1 MKVLVTGAA
10 GFIGSHVAHA
20 LIDRGIEVVGIDTLN
35 AYYDPALKKARLER
49 LTVSPKF
56 SFQQAD
62 VSDRDQMNEL
72 VADNPDIRI
81 VMHLAAQAGVRY
93 SLVDPYSYVNTNVMG
108 QVVLLEACRKL
119 LSLEHFIYASSSS
132 VYGQNTSLP
141 FKESDRVDAPGS
153 LYAVT
158 KRAGELT
165 ATAYAHLH
173 GIPQTGLRF
182 FTVYGP
188 WGRPDMA
195 YYGFAKAI
203 CAGEPVTLYEGS
215 GLSRDF
221 TYIDDITSGV
231 LAVMDHPAKAGE
243 ARLFNL
249 GGDHPEKVTRLIG
262 LLEETLGRKAQ
273 IEFRP
278 RPAADMEST
287 WASLE
292 AVQKLSGWKPE
303 TDLEAG
309 IGIFSA
315 WFRNFHGF

>member
-35 AYYDPALKKARLER
+35 AYYDPVLKKARLER

-62 VSDRDQMNEL
+62 VSDRDQMNGL
-72 VADNPDIRI
+72 MADNPDIRI
-81 VMHLAAQAGVRY
+81 VVHLAAQAGVRY

-119 LSLEHFIYASSSS
+119 PSLEHFIYASSSS

-231 LAVMDHPAKAGE
+231 LAVMDHPARAGE

>member
-35 AYYDPALKKARLER
+35 AYYDPVLKKARLER

-62 VSDRDQMNEL
+62 VSDRDQMNGL
-72 VADNPDIRI
+72 MADNPDIRI
-81 VMHLAAQAGVRY
+81 VVHLAAQAGVRY

-119 LSLEHFIYASSSS
+119 PSLEHFIYASSSS

>member
-35 AYYDPALKKARLER
+35 AYYDPVLKKARLER

-62 VSDRDQMNEL
+62 VSDRDQMNGL
-72 VADNPDIRI
+72 MADNPDIRI
-81 VMHLAAQAGVRY
+81 VVHLAAQAGVRY

-119 LSLEHFIYASSSS
+119 PSLEHFIYASSSS

-231 LAVMDHPAKAGE
+231 LAVMDHPARAGE

-249 GGDHPEKVTRLIG
+249 GGDLPEKVTRLIG

-303 TDLEAG
+303 TNLETG

-315 WFRNFHGF
+315 WFRNFHGI

>member
-35 AYYDPALKKARLER
+35 AYYDPVLKKARLER

-62 VSDRDQMNEL
+62 VSDRDQMNGL
-72 VADNPDIRI
+72 MADNPDIRI
-81 VMHLAAQAGVRY
+81 VVHLAAQAGVRY

-119 LSLEHFIYASSSS
+119 PSLEHFIYASSSS

-231 LAVMDHPAKAGE
+231 LAVMDHPAKAGV

-303 TDLEAG
+303 TNLETG

>member
-35 AYYDPALKKARLER
+35 AYYDPVLKKARLER

-62 VSDRDQMNEL
+62 VSDRDQMNGL
-72 VADNPDIRI
+72 MADNPDIRI
-81 VMHLAAQAGVRY
+81 VVHLAAQAGVRY

-119 LSLEHFIYASSSS
+119 PSLEHFIYASSSS

-231 LAVMDHPAKAGE
+231 LAVMDHPARAGE

-303 TDLEAG
+303 TDLETG

>member
-62 VSDRDQMNEL
+62 VSDRDQMNGL
-72 VADNPDIRI
+72 MADNPDIRI
-81 VMHLAAQAGVRY
+81 VVHLAAQAGVRY

-119 LSLEHFIYASSSS
+119 QGLEHFIYASSSS

-303 TDLEAG
+303 TNLETG

>member
-62 VSDRDQMNEL
+62 VSDRDQMNGL
-72 VADNPDIRI
+72 MADNPDIRI
-81 VMHLAAQAGVRY
+81 VVHLAAQAGVRY

-195 YYGFAKAI
+195 YYGLVKAI

-231 LAVMDHPAKAGE
+231 LAVMDHPARAGE

-303 TDLEAG
+303 TNLETG

>member
-62 VSDRDQMNEL
+62 VSDRDQMNGL
-72 VADNPDIRI
+72 MADNPDIRI
-81 VMHLAAQAGVRY
+81 VVHLAAQAGVRY

-119 LSLEHFIYASSSS
+119 PSLEHFIYASSSS

-158 KRAGELT
+158 KIAGELT

-231 LAVMDHPAKAGE
+231 LAVMDHPARAGE

-303 TDLEAG
+303 TNLETG

>member
-35 AYYDPALKKARLER
+35 AYYDPVLKKARLER

-62 VSDRDQMNEL
+62 VSDRDQMNGL
-72 VADNPDIRI
+72 MADNPDIRI
-81 VMHLAAQAGVRY
+81 VVHLAAQAGVRY

-119 LSLEHFIYASSSS
+119 PSLEHFIYASSSS

-231 LAVMDHPAKAGE
+231 LAVMDHPARAGE

-303 TDLEAG
+303 TNLETG

>member
-20 LIDRGIEVVGIDTLN
+20 LIDRGVEVVGIDTLN

-62 VSDRDQMNEL
+62 VSDRDQMNGL

-81 VMHLAAQAGVRY
+81 VVHLAAQAGVRY

-262 LLEETLGRKAQ
+262 LLEETLGRKAH

-303 TDLEAG
+303 TNLETG
-309 IGIFSA
+309 IGIFSG

>member
-35 AYYDPALKKARLER
+35 AYYDPVLKKARLER

-62 VSDRDQMNEL
+62 VSDRDQMNGL
-72 VADNPDIRI
+72 MADNPDIRI
-81 VMHLAAQAGVRY
+81 VVHLAAQAGVRY

-119 LSLEHFIYASSSS
+119 PSLEHFIYASSSS

-303 TDLEAG
+303 TNLETG

-315 WFRNFHGF
+315 WFRNFQGF